1 MKFEPSEFCGVPN
14 VGGGE
19 ILQMTGLKTRMSL
32 ANFSAHEKTMIQFEW
47 KNSDT
52 SVSDH
57 AA

>member
-1 MKFEPSEFCGVPN
+1 
-14 VGGGE
+14 
-19 ILQMTGLKTRMSL
+19 MTGMKTRMSL